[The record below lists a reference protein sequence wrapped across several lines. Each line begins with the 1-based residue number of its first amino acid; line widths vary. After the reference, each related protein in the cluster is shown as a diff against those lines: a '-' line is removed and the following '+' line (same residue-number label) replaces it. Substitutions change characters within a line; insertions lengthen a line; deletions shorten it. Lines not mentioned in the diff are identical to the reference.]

1 MINFF
6 KKVGVASILTSIAIG
21 ILGLIILF
29 NPNETIAL
37 LSLILGIIIMIIGI
51 GKIISY
57 IILRKESNFSNYDL
71 IYGIIAIVISIIMLA
86 NANAFATIVRVIIGI
101 WIAYTGIMKLIYA
114 LNLKSLSSSF
124 WIAVMIMAIITII
137 AGVYIA
143 IDSSILIMVFGVIL
157 IAYAV
162 IDIIEQIIFM
172 INVNKFID

>member
-6 KKVGVASILTSIAIG
+6 KKVSVASILTSIAIG

-114 LNLKSLSSSF
+114 LNLKSLSSSS

-143 IDSSILIMVFGVIL
+143 IDSSILIMVFGAL
-157 IAYAV
+157 IVAYAI
-162 IDIIEQIIFM
+162 IDIIEQVIFM
-172 INVNKFID
+172 INVNKFIN

>member
-6 KKVGVASILTSIAIG
+6 KKVSVASILTSIAIG

-114 LNLKSLSSSF
+114 LNLKSLSSSS

-143 IDSSILIMVFGVIL
+143 IDSSILIMVFVVIL

>member
-6 KKVGVASILTSIAIG
+6 KKVSVASILTSTAIG

-57 IILRKESNFSNYDL
+57 IILRNESNFSNYDL

-86 NANAFATIVRVIIGI
+86 NANAFVTIVRVIIGI
-101 WIAYTGIMKLIYA
+101 WIAYTGIMKLIYV
-114 LNLKSLSSSF
+114 LNLKSLSSSS

>member
-6 KKVGVASILTSIAIG
+6 KKVSVASILTSIAIG

-86 NANAFATIVRVIIGI
+86 NANAFGTIVRVIIGI

>member
-6 KKVGVASILTSIAIG
+6 KKVSVASILTSIAIG

-101 WIAYTGIMKLIYA
+101 WIAYTGIIKLIYA
-114 LNLKSLSSSF
+114 LNLKSLSSSS

>member
-6 KKVGVASILTSIAIG
+6 KKVSVASILTSIAIG

-101 WIAYTGIMKLIYA
+101 WIAYTGIMKLIYV
-114 LNLKSLSSSF
+114 LNLKSLSSSS

-172 INVNKFID
+172 INVNKFLD

>member
-6 KKVGVASILTSIAIG
+6 KEVSVASILTSIAIG

-114 LNLKSLSSSF
+114 LNLKSLSSSS

-172 INVNKFID
+172 INVNKFLD

>member
-1 MINFF
+1 MIIFF
-6 KKVGVASILTSIAIG
+6 KKVSVASILTSIAIG

-114 LNLKSLSSSF
+114 LNLKSLSSSS

-172 INVNKFID
+172 INVNKFIN

>member
-6 KKVGVASILTSIAIG
+6 KKVSVASILTSIAIG

-86 NANAFATIVRVIIGI
+86 NANAFVTIVRVIIGI

-114 LNLKSLSSSF
+114 LNLKSLSSSS

-172 INVNKFID
+172 IDVNKFID

>member
-6 KKVGVASILTSIAIG
+6 KKVSVASILTSIAIG

-114 LNLKSLSSSF
+114 LNLKSLSSSS

-143 IDSSILIMVFGVIL
+143 IDSSILIMVFVVIL

-162 IDIIEQIIFM
+162 IDIIVQIIFM
-172 INVNKFID
+172 INVNKFIH

>member
-1 MINFF
+1 
-6 KKVGVASILTSIAIG
+6 
-21 ILGLIILF
+21 
-29 NPNETIAL
+29 
-37 LSLILGIIIMIIGI
+37 
-51 GKIISY
+51 
-57 IILRKESNFSNYDL
+57 
-71 IYGIIAIVISIIMLA
+71 MLA

-114 LNLKSLSSSF
+114 LNLKSLSSSS

>member
-1 MINFF
+1 
-6 KKVGVASILTSIAIG
+6 
-21 ILGLIILF
+21 
-29 NPNETIAL
+29 
-37 LSLILGIIIMIIGI
+37 
-51 GKIISY
+51 
-57 IILRKESNFSNYDL
+57 
-71 IYGIIAIVISIIMLA
+71 MLA

-114 LNLKSLSSSF
+114 LNLKSLSSSS

-172 INVNKFID
+172 INVNKFIN

>member
-6 KKVGVASILTSIAIG
+6 KKVSVASILTSIAIG

-114 LNLKSLSSSF
+114 LNLKSLSSSS

-172 INVNKFID
+172 INVNKFIN

>member
-6 KKVGVASILTSIAIG
+6 KKVSVASILTSIAIG

-29 NPNETIAL
+29 NQNETIAL

-114 LNLKSLSSSF
+114 LNLKSLSSSS

>member
-6 KKVGVASILTSIAIG
+6 KKVSVASILTSIAIG

-114 LNLKSLSSSF
+114 LNLKSLSSSS

-143 IDSSILIMVFGVIL
+143 IDSSILIMVFGVIV

-172 INVNKFID
+172 INVNKFIN

>member
-1 MINFF
+1 
-6 KKVGVASILTSIAIG
+6 
-21 ILGLIILF
+21 
-29 NPNETIAL
+29 
-37 LSLILGIIIMIIGI
+37 MIIGI

-114 LNLKSLSSSF
+114 LNLKSLSSSS

>member
-6 KKVGVASILTSIAIG
+6 KKVSVASILTSIAIG

-114 LNLKSLSSSF
+114 LNLKSLSSSS

-172 INVNKFID
+172 INVNKFLD

>member
-6 KKVGVASILTSIAIG
+6 KKVSVASILTSIAIG

-57 IILRKESNFSNYDL
+57 IILMKESNFSNYDL

-114 LNLKSLSSSF
+114 LNLKSLSSSS

-172 INVNKFID
+172 INVNKFLD

>member
-6 KKVGVASILTSIAIG
+6 KKVSVASILTSIAIG

-114 LNLKSLSSSF
+114 LNLKSLSSSS

-157 IAYAV
+157 IAYTV

-172 INVNKFID
+172 INVNKFLH

>member
-6 KKVGVASILTSIAIG
+6 KKVSVASILTSIAIG

-51 GKIISY
+51 GKIISF

-114 LNLKSLSSSF
+114 LNLKSLSSSS

>member
-6 KKVGVASILTSIAIG
+6 KKVSVASILTSIAIG

-57 IILRKESNFSNYDL
+57 IILRNESNFSNYDL

-86 NANAFATIVRVIIGI
+86 NANAFVTIVRVIIGI

-114 LNLKSLSSSF
+114 LNLKSLSSSS

>member
-6 KKVGVASILTSIAIG
+6 KKVSVASILTSTAIG

-57 IILRKESNFSNYDL
+57 IILRNESNFSNYDL

-114 LNLKSLSSSF
+114 LNLKSLSSSS

>member
-6 KKVGVASILTSIAIG
+6 KKVSVASILTSIAIG

-114 LNLKSLSSSF
+114 LNLKSLSSSS

-172 INVNKFID
+172 INVNKFTN

>member
-6 KKVGVASILTSIAIG
+6 KKVSVASILTSIAIG

-57 IILRKESNFSNYDL
+57 IILRNESNFSNYDL

-86 NANAFATIVRVIIGI
+86 NANAFVTIVRVIIGI

-114 LNLKSLSSSF
+114 LNLKSLSSSS

-172 INVNKFID
+172 INVNKFLD

>member
-6 KKVGVASILTSIAIG
+6 KKVSVASILTSTAIG

-57 IILRKESNFSNYDL
+57 IILRNESNFSNYDL

-86 NANAFATIVRVIIGI
+86 NANAFVTIVRVIIGI

-114 LNLKSLSSSF
+114 LNLKSLSSSS

-172 INVNKFID
+172 INVNKFLD

>member
-6 KKVGVASILTSIAIG
+6 KKVSVASILTSIAIG

-114 LNLKSLSSSF
+114 LNLKSLSSSS

-137 AGVYIA
+137 AGIYIA
-143 IDSSILIMVFGVIL
+143 IDSSILIMVFGVFL

>member
-6 KKVGVASILTSIAIG
+6 KKVSVASILTSIAIG

-162 IDIIEQIIFM
+162 IDIIEQIIYM

>member
-6 KKVGVASILTSIAIG
+6 KKVSVASILTSIAIG

-114 LNLKSLSSSF
+114 LNLKSLSSSS

-172 INVNKFID
+172 INVNKFLH

>member
-6 KKVGVASILTSIAIG
+6 KKVSVASILTSISIG

-114 LNLKSLSSSF
+114 LNLKSLSSSS

>member
-6 KKVGVASILTSIAIG
+6 KKVSVASILTSIAIG

-29 NPNETIAL
+29 NPNKTIAL

-114 LNLKSLSSSF
+114 LNLKSLSSSS

-172 INVNKFID
+172 INVNKFIN

>member
-6 KKVGVASILTSIAIG
+6 KKISVASILTSIAIG

-114 LNLKSLSSSF
+114 LNLKSLSSSS

-172 INVNKFID
+172 INVNKFLD

>member
-6 KKVGVASILTSIAIG
+6 KKVSVASILTSIAIG

-114 LNLKSLSSSF
+114 LNLKSLSSSS

-157 IAYAV
+157 IAYTV

-172 INVNKFID
+172 INVNKFIN

>member
-6 KKVGVASILTSIAIG
+6 KKVSVASILTSIAIG

-114 LNLKSLSSSF
+114 LNLKSLSSSS

-143 IDSSILIMVFGVIL
+143 IDSSILIIVFGVIL

-172 INVNKFID
+172 INVNKFIN

>member
-6 KKVGVASILTSIAIG
+6 KKVSVASILTSTAIG

-114 LNLKSLSSSF
+114 LNLKSLSSSS

-172 INVNKFID
+172 INVNKFIN

>member
-6 KKVGVASILTSIAIG
+6 KKVSVASILTSIAIG

-51 GKIISY
+51 GKIISF

-114 LNLKSLSSSF
+114 LNLKSLSSSS

-172 INVNKFID
+172 INVNKFLH

>member
-6 KKVGVASILTSIAIG
+6 KKVSVASILTSIAIG

-86 NANAFATIVRVIIGI
+86 NANAFVTIVRVIIGI

-114 LNLKSLSSSF
+114 LNLKSLSSSS

>member
-6 KKVGVASILTSIAIG
+6 KKVSVASILTSIAIG

-86 NANAFATIVRVIIGI
+86 NANAFVTIVRVIIGI

-114 LNLKSLSSSF
+114 LNLKSLSSSS

-172 INVNKFID
+172 INVNKFLD